1 MFDKVSFE
9 KMLSIT
15 ANDMEKIRDT
25 LSCTMGNIDK
35 ITYDELQFALTTAFL
50 TVTDWA
56 EYYNKFKEVTELK
69 TNELNIENA
78 QLKTENKLLKQQ
90 LSSLKDDNTE
100 TAVLKERIKYL
111 EEIIKIKDNNSNL
124 LPVDLI
130 ETLNKL
136 DNINKNFESAISSA
150 QHDAARKV
158 YRQRV
163 ASGEVT
169 PAKRLDVDDE
179 VIKTEYLAG
188 KTPNA
193 IAKQFGMTQSAII
206 YRLKK
211 LGIYVNGGRQKN
223 KK

>member
-35 ITYDELQFALTTAFL
+35 ITYDELQFALTTVFL

-56 EYYNKFKEVTELK
+56 EYYNKFKEITELK

-90 LSSLKDDNTE
+90 LSSLKDDNTD

-124 LPVDLI
+124 LPVDLV

-136 DNINKNFESAISSA
+136 DNINTNFESAISAA
-150 QHDAARKV
+150 QHAAAQKV

-169 PAKRLDVDDE
+169 PAKRIDVDDE
-179 VIKTEYLAG
+179 VIKNEYLAG
-188 KTPNA
+188 ATPNT
-193 IAKQFGMTQSAII
+193 IAKQFGMTQPAII

-211 LGIYVNGGRQKN
+211 LGVYVKGGRQN
-223 KK
+223 Q

>member
-15 ANDMEKIRDT
+15 ANDMEKIRET
-25 LSCTMGNIDK
+25 LSCTMGNLDT
-35 ITYDELQFALTTAFL
+35 ITDEELQFVFTTVFL
-50 TVTDWA
+50 TVTDWS
-56 EYYNKFKEVTELK
+56 EYYSKFKEVTELK

-78 QLKTENKLLKQQ
+78 QLKAENKLLKQQ
-90 LSSLKDDNTE
+90 LSSLKDDSTE

-111 EEIIKIKDNNSNL
+111 EEIINIKDNSSNL
-124 LPVDLI
+124 LPVDLV

-136 DNINKNFESAISSA
+136 DIINTNFESAISAA

-158 YRQRV
+158 YRQRM
-163 ASGEVT
+163 SNGEVK
-169 PAKRLDVDDE
+169 PAKRFDVDDE

-188 KTPNA
+188 ATPNA
-193 IAKQFGMTQSAII
+193 IAKQFGMTQPAII

-211 LGIYVNGGRQKN
+211 LGVYVAGGRQN
-223 KK
+223 Q

>member
-15 ANDMEKIRDT
+15 ANDMEKIRET

-35 ITYDELQFALTTAFL
+35 ITYDELQFALTT
-50 TVTDWA
+50 VTDWS
-56 EYYNKFKEVTELK
+56 EYYNKFKEVAELK

-78 QLKTENKLLKQQ
+78 QLKAENKLLKQQ
-90 LSSLKDDNTE
+90 LSSLKDASTE

-111 EEIIKIKDNNSNL
+111 EEIINIKDNSSNL
-124 LPVDLI
+124 LPVDLV

-136 DNINKNFESAISSA
+136 DSINTNFESAISAA

-158 YRQRV
+158 YRQRI

-169 PAKRLDVDDE
+169 PAKRIDVDDE
-179 VIKTEYLAG
+179 VIKTEYLEGA
-188 KTPNA
+188 TPNA

-211 LGIYVNGGRQKN
+211 LGVYVKGGRQN
-223 KK
+223 K

>member
-9 KMLSIT
+9 KILSIT
-15 ANDMEKIRDT
+15 ANDMEKIRET

-35 ITYDELQFALTTAFL
+35 ITYDELQFALTTVFL

-78 QLKTENKLLKQQ
+78 QLKTENKILKQQ
-90 LSSLKDDNTE
+90 LSNLKDDNTE

-111 EEIIKIKDNNSNL
+111 EEIIKVKDNNSNL
-124 LPVDLI
+124 LPVDLV

-136 DNINKNFESAISSA
+136 DSVNKNFESAISAA
-150 QHDAARKV
+150 QHDAAIKV
-158 YRQRV
+158 YRQRM

-169 PAKRLDVDDE
+169 PAKRFDVDDE
-179 VIKTEYLAG
+179 VIKNEYLAG
-188 KTPNA
+188 ATPNA
-193 IAKQFGMTQSAII
+193 IAKQFGMTQPAII

-211 LGIYVNGGRQKN
+211 LGVYVAGGRQN
-223 KK
+223 K